1 MSVND
6 PIVLFAI
13 AISLAIAVAG
23 VFRPFLGLIVLVA
36 IHFLQPAE
44 LIASLEPFRVELVY
58 ATVLLL
64 GFAIHRFS
72 TPTASLL
79 SNRILVASVLLFGA
93 ACLSVPFSIWRG
105 GALDS
110 TIEMAKVI
118 ALLFLVTGL
127 IDYNSQLNKF
137 LWLQVALLGWFTFS
151 GLYSFLHGQFYA
163 LGKLERAEGVS
174 SVVGGPNQLAGL
186 LLSLLPFLIA
196 QIRYNKN
203 IFVRIILIGCGGVAV
218 AMMVFTG
225 SRIAILG
232 LATLALYY
240 TVKSRHKV
248 LYFAVCLALSFAVWI
263 SMPEMYQQRYL
274 TLMNYAA
281 GGDLDPSNAYRIE
294 IWQAGWRMFADHPL
308 LGVGAGQFGTA
319 FGLIYSHKEHGSWMN
334 PHNLLIQ
341 VACELGL
348 VGLLVFTYFLVQ
360 IVTGIHSVLRM
371 KGNPTVRLNYEI
383 AMACSAMFLST
394 IVISLVSHTLYRP
407 YWYLLAG
414 FAGANRTVALARQS
428 NRAPAPS
435 EEAPEQK
442 KTSTEPGHSQE
453 SWLVSQS
460 PTWRP

>member
-137 LWLQVALLGWFTFS
+137 LWLQVALR
-151 GLYSFLHGQFYA
+151 GLQKVNGHQNDML
-163 LGKLERAEGVS
+163 LESWNAQKASVAWRA
-174 SVVGGPNQLAGL
+174 
-186 LLSLLPFLIA
+186 A
-196 QIRYNKN
+196 QIN
-203 IFVRIILIGCGGVAV
+203 
-218 AMMVFTG
+218 
-225 SRIAILG
+225 
-232 LATLALYY
+232 
-240 TVKSRHKV
+240 
-248 LYFAVCLALSFAVWI
+248 W
-263 SMPEMYQQRYL
+263 
-274 TLMNYAA
+274 
-281 GGDLDPSNAYRIE
+281 LD
-294 IWQAGWRMFADHPL
+294 
-308 LGVGAGQFGTA
+308 
-319 FGLIYSHKEHGSWMN
+319 
-334 PHNLLIQ
+334 
-341 VACELGL
+341 
-348 VGLLVFTYFLVQ
+348 YFL
-360 IVTGIHSVLRM
+360 
-371 KGNPTVRLNYEI
+371 
-383 AMACSAMFLST
+383 AC
-394 IVISLVSHTLYRP
+394 
-407 YWYLLAG
+407 YL
-414 FAGANRTVALARQS
+414 F
-428 NRAPAPS
+428 
-435 EEAPEQK
+435 
-442 KTSTEPGHSQE
+442 
-453 SWLVSQS
+453 
-460 PTWRP
+460 